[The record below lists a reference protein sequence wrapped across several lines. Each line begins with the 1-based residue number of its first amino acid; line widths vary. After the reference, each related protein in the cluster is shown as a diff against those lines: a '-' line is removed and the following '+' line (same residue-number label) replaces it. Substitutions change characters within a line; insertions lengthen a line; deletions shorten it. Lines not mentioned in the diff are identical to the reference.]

1 MLGAVLK
8 LVMFY
13 LYQSSRPSLS
23 QEGQP
28 LWLERWDI
36 PSPCA
41 TFWVTQPH
49 PQSIHQT
56 SDMNANTY
64 THTDILYFLY
74 IYIYIIII
82 KIIIYIYY
90 IDYIHIYIYKASCDL
105 HIPKPQAPSHT
116 PLPGTS
122 STRNPSSQW
131 WWTLSGPVP
140 LGRSTSVPSAPTPR
154 ATHRRTLGA
163 MPWMPWKILVVFAEF
178 FMEFHGSLEDDVKD
192 FCSRLKRII

>member
-13 LYQSSRPSLS
+13 LYQSSRPSPS

-74 IYIYIIII
+74 IYIYIYYNY
-82 KIIIYIYY
+82 KDYNIYIYILYLLY
-90 IDYIHIYIYKASCDL
+90 IHTHIYIQSILWFA
-105 HIPKPQAPSHT
+105 HPQAPSPIPYSTPRYQQHQEPFLAVVVDPVRTCASGKVDIGAFRTYPAGHT
-116 PLPGTS
+116 PADA
-122 STRNPSSQW
+122 RRHAMDAMEN
-131 WWTLSGPVP
+131 SGGFCRV
-140 LGRSTSVPSAPTPR
+140 L
-154 ATHRRTLGA
+154 
-163 MPWMPWKILVVFAEF
+163 
-178 FMEFHGSLEDDVKD
+178 HGISW
-192 FCSRLKRII
+192 IIGGWR

>member
-1 MLGAVLK
+1 MLGSVLK

-13 LYQSSRPSLS
+13 LYQSSRPSPS

-56 SDMNANTY
+56 SDIRHQCKHIH
-64 THTDILYFLY
+64 THTDILYFLFY
-74 IYIYIIII
+74 IYIYIYTFILY
-82 KIIIYIYY
+82 IYIYY
-90 IDYIHIYIYKASCDL
+90 IIYTYMYLFIKHLVICTS
-105 HIPKPQAPSHT
+105 HPQPPSHT

-122 STRNPSSQW
+122 STRSPSSQW
-131 WWTLSGPVP
+131 WWTLSGPAP

-163 MPWMPWKILVVFAEF
+163 DAMDAMKI
-178 FMEFHGSLEDDVKD
+178 
-192 FCSRLKRII
+192 